1 MAIGFD
7 SDFLKKLEYLHV
19 VSKKAFAG
27 QARAD
32 RLAPK
37 RGRGLE
43 FADTRPYSVG
53 DDFRHIDWKA
63 YRRLGRLLL
72 RLFDEEQDLPIY
84 LFIDASQSMAP
95 PGQGEEKFEQAL
107 RIAAALCYIGLAHL
121 DRVTIMPFDST
132 VREERSP
139 GQGKGRIFRVFEM
152 LEQMRPGG
160 STNMAESFKSFAARG
175 RRAGLAVVISDFLDP
190 QGYETALK
198 MLQARGHD
206 VYAVQMASEQDRDP
220 GALGDVRFVDA
231 ENGETRDIEVTP
243 ALARAYTAAWEKH
256 TEDLQTYCGRY
267 NIGYVRADVERPVE
281 EIILKTFRQGRFVA

>member
-27 QARAD
+27 QARAE
-32 RLAPK
+32 RLTPK

-43 FADTRPYSVG
+43 FADYRQYSAG

-84 LFIDASQSMAP
+84 LLIDASQSMAP
-95 PGQGEEKFEQAL
+95 AGHGPEKFEQSL
-107 RIAAALCYIGLAHL
+107 RLAAALCYIGLAHL
-121 DRVTIMPFDST
+121 DRVTIMPFDTT
-132 VREERSP
+132 VREERLA

-152 LEQMRPGG
+152 LEQIKTGG
-160 STNMAESFKSFAARG
+160 STNMSDAFKSFAARG

-206 VYAVQMASEQDRDP
+206 VYAVQVASEKDRDP

-231 ENGETRDIEVTP
+231 ESGDTRDIEVTP

-256 TEDLQTYCGRY
+256 TEDLQSYCGRY